1 MNGVVCAMQMKADML
16 SGQTR
21 YRRAFVV
28 VADDEPF
35 SDEYLES
42 YRYVPAHAQGH
53 DQFMAEARARCRSTY
68 DYSLEFA

>member
-1 MNGVVCAMQMKADML
+1 MNCVVFAMQMKAAML
-16 SGQTR
+16 SGQKR

-53 DQFMAEARARCRSTY
+53 DQFMVEARARCCSTVT
-68 DYSLEFA
+68 L